1 MIVPVSAAP
10 PVRHR
15 PTVIFADDHS
25 LVAAGISKLLEEEV
39 DLLGT
44 VGDGRAA
51 VALVETH
58 HPDIVLLDISMPLL
72 NGLEAARQI
81 RVIAP
86 ASKIIFLTMHSD
98 RAYVVEAFAA
108 GASGYLLKESAVSEL
123 PVAIRTVLND
133 QLYVTPLI
141 GDFAAEDFTPESAP
155 DAELSGRQ
163 REVLQLLAEGHSSK
177 QVAAALQVTTKTIE
191 FHKGRIKQKLGLR
204 STADLVRYAF
214 RNRIIGPDA

>member
-1 MIVPVSAAP
+1 L
-10 PVRHR
+10 
-15 PTVIFADDHS
+15 D
-25 LVAAGISKLLEEEV
+25 EEV
-39 DLLGT
+39 TLLGT

-58 HPDIVLLDISMPLL
+58 RPDIVLLDISMPLL

-81 RVIAP
+81 RAISP
-86 ASKIIFLTMHSD
+86 DSKIIFLTMHSD

-123 PVAIRTVLND
+123 PVAIRTVLNN

-177 QVAAALQVTTKTIE
+177 QVAAALQVTTKTVE

-214 RNRIIGPDA
+214 RNHIIGPDA